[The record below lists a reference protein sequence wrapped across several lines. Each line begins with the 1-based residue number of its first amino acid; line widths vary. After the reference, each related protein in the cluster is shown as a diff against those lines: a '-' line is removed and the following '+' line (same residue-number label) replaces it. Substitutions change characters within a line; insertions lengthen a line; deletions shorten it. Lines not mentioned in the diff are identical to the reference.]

1 MPHFAVRFEPQSKK
15 TMYPHAHDYHQIL
28 IFEHGGGTH
37 VLDNATH
44 FISDFSIH
52 FMPTGTVHFLRDC
65 KPYYRFLFNKDY
77 FETCPIKKNFM
88 ETLPFFKQS
97 ASGLV
102 LTFDSPLFDKIKRL
116 INEIMTEYAERRKE
130 KRRCEILQTLVHLF
144 LLECDKK
151 GITESYINPHKSL
164 PILPEIMIKLLE
176 IIELN
181 YKKRWK
187 VQQYAASLYIS
198 TSQLNRYCQAAFQ
211 KSILELVH
219 ERTLKEAKNLLIH
232 TAASVKEIAW
242 ELGFE
247 HVPNF
252 IDFFVK
258 KIGMS
263 PMQFR
268 EKST

>member
-1 MPHFAVRFEPQSKK
+1 MPHFGVRFEPQPKE
-15 TMYPHAHDYHQIL
+15 TMFPHAHDYHQIL
-28 IFEHGGGTH
+28 VFEEGGGKH
-37 VLDNATH
+37 LLDNETH
-44 FISDFSIH
+44 FIRDFSIH

-65 KPYYRFLFNKDY
+65 KPYYRLLFNKDY

-102 LTFDSPLFDKIKRL
+102 LTFENLVFDKIKRL
-116 INEIMTEYAERRKE
+116 INEIMLEYAERRKE
-130 KRRCEILQTLVHLF
+130 KRHCDIIQILVHLF

-151 GITESYINPHKSL
+151 GISQPEEKPSL
-164 PILPEIMIKLLE
+164 GHVIPKIMTKLLE
-176 IIELN
+176 TIELN

-187 VQQYAASLYIS
+187 VKHYAACLYIS
-198 TSQLNRYCQAAFQ
+198 ASQLNRYCQANFK

-219 ERTLKEAKNLLIH
+219 ERIVKEAKSLLLH
-232 TAASVKEIAW
+232 TIDSVKKIAW
-242 ELGFE
+242 KLGFE

-252 IDFFVK
+252 IDFFTK
-258 KIGMS
+258 KVGIS

-268 EKST
+268 EKSA

>member
-1 MPHFAVRFEPQSKK
+1 MPHFAVRFESQPKE
-15 TMYPHAHDYHQIL
+15 TMFPHAHDYHQIL
-28 IFEHGGGTH
+28 VFEHGSGTH
-37 VLDNATH
+37 ILDNVAH
-44 FISDFSIH
+44 AIGDFSIH
-52 FMPTGTVHFLRDC
+52 FIPTGRVHFLREC

-88 ETLPFFKQS
+88 EALPFFKQS

-102 LTFDSPLFDKIKRL
+102 LTFENPVFDKIKRL
-116 INEIMTEYAERRKE
+116 INEIMLEYAERRKE
-130 KRRCEILQTLVHLF
+130 KRRCEIIQTLVHLF

-151 GITESYINPHKSL
+151 GITEPSINPLKSL

-176 IIELN
+176 TIELN

-219 ERTLKEAKNLLIH
+219 ERMLKEARNLLIH
-232 TAASVKEIAW
+232 TLASVKEIAW

-263 PMQFR
+263 PLQFR